1 MKIDESYLNIILLGE
16 LIYNYHLDSGKLS
29 KEHMKS
35 LIEKAK
41 EILDKRYSL
50 SLDINY
56 DLEESKKALQD
67 VLILEENSISAAS
80 KQNLF
85 LYKSFADLAN
95 FSRDKESKYIQY
107 AFLTVFLNPEFS
119 SLAKQI
125 ARKEEKEF
133 KLLPPSLLKTY
144 QELFKAY
151 QYTLYAEQK
160 GLLDSS
166 IENIKNIYIKPL
178 YLQKEKQFSAYAK
191 HKDWIINAYSFLS
204 ERLAEEK
211 EEDLYL
217 QKFYSDVLYEA
228 IKFSSSSTPKNGVLT
243 ESDIELIK
251 SDELNQ
257 NIYNTIQ
264 RFLTEPILKE
274 NKEKLLAYKYHFI
287 SHYGVQENLYLDAKK
302 TRWSKEQLEEYKQEK
317 DFPKYATLIENM
329 RNLIN
334 IVLTKNDQYYRTHGI
349 FEAIENLILIQA
361 TIDCDFTNKD
371 DINEHVRIT
380 KERNPYYYADD
391 HFISSVLFDE
401 LIKPNEKG
409 KRKKKE
415 RR

>member
-1 MKIDESYLNIILLGE
+1 MKIDESYLNVILLGE
-16 LIYNYHLDSGKLS
+16 LMHNYNLDSGKLS

-35 LIEKAK
+35 LIEKSK

-50 SLDINY
+50 SLEINY
-56 DLEESKKALQD
+56 DLKESKETLQD
-67 VLILEENSISAAS
+67 VLIIEEESISAAS

-85 LYKSFADLAN
+85 LYKSFADIAN
-95 FSRDKESKYIQY
+95 FSKNKESKYINY

-125 ARKEEKEF
+125 VEKEEKEF

-151 QYTLYAEQK
+151 QHALYAEQK
-160 GLLDSS
+160 GLLNSS
-166 IENIKNIYIKPL
+166 IENIKNIYIKPI
-178 YLQKEKQFSAYAK
+178 YLQKEKIFSEYAR
-191 HKDWIINAYSFLS
+191 HKDWIVNAYFFLS
-204 ERLAEEK
+204 KRLAK
-211 EEDLYL
+211 ENKEDLYL

-274 NKEKLLAYKYHFI
+274 NKEDLLAYKYHLI
-287 SHYGVQENLYLDAKK
+287 SHYGVQENLYLDTKK

-317 DFPKYATLIENM
+317 DLPKYAMLLENM

-349 FEAIENLILIQA
+349 FGAIEDLILIQA
-361 TIDCDFTNKD
+361 TMDCDFANKD
-371 DINEHVRIT
+371 VINTYVRVT
-380 KERNPYYYADD
+380 KERNPYYYTDD
-391 HFISSVLFDE
+391 HYISSVLFDE
-401 LIKPNEKG
+401 LIRPNEKG
-409 KRKKKE
+409 KSKKKE